1 MNLVPHEQDF
11 PLYTTD
17 PTTGELVPVE
27 NGQYLSQAEI
37 ERRRR
42 ARKRAQQQAIRRTAN
57 DERTSAFGY
66 FTFCRYISSAPFWAN
81 MPNADLVRLFYLST
95 YMLYERSTLCYSN
108 GRMLTADS
116 LPEVLQTSESTCR
129 RFLAEM
135 EQQDYL
141 QIEDGAVTM
150 NTEYFARQS
159 IRHWI
164 GDDRS
169 FIRVYH
175 NAYRYL
181 YRQLKNKQR
190 GQLAY
195 LIRMIPYLHE
205 ERNIVCANTF
215 AHDADRIT
223 PLDDKR
229 ICEAVEYNPN
239 QSARLMKDLQALHL
253 ENGQPAFIYNA
264 EQRCF
269 IVHPALFYEGDAQGA
284 VLRDMNENHENA

>member
-1 MNLVPHEQDF
+1 MPIIVKTFFVDTE
-11 PLYTTD
+11 
-17 PTTGELVPVE
+17 TGDTQEAQG
-27 NGQYLSQAEI
+27 GQYIEQEEI

-42 ARKRAQQQAIRRTAN
+42 ARKRAQRQAIRHAAN
-57 DERTSAFGY
+57 DERTRKFGN
-66 FTFCRYISSAPFWAN
+66 FTFCRYTLSAPFWAD
-81 MPNADLVRLFYLST
+81 MSNADLVRLFYLST
-95 YMLYERSTLCYSN
+95 CMLYKRDTLYYSN
-108 GRMLTADS
+108 GRQLTADS

-129 RFLAEM
+129 RFLAAM

-181 YRQLKNKQR
+181 YRQLKNRQR

>member
-1 MNLVPHEQDF
+1 MPSEQDI

-37 ERRRR
+37 ERRRYFQ
-42 ARKRAQQQAIRRTAN
+42 KKKQQQAIRHAAN
-57 DERTSAFGY
+57 DERTSAFGN
-66 FTFCRYISSAPFWAN
+66 FTFCRYTPSAPFWAD
-81 MPNADLVRLFYLST
+81 MSNADLVRLFYLST
-95 YMLYERSTLCYSN
+95 CMLYKRDTLYYSN
-108 GRMLTADS
+108 GRQLTADS

-129 RFLAEM
+129 RFLAAM

-181 YRQLKNKQR
+181 YRQLKKKQR

-205 ERNIVCANTF
+205 ERNIVCVNRF
-215 AHDADRIT
+215 EHDASRIV

-229 ICEAVEYNPN
+229 ICEAVGYNPN
-239 QSARLMKDLQALHL
+239 QSARLMRDLQALHL
-253 ENGQPAFIYNA
+253 QNGQPAFKYNT
-264 EQRCF
+264 EQHCF
-269 IVHPALFYEGDAQGA
+269 IIHPALVYEGDAQEA

>member
-1 MNLVPHEQDF
+1 MPSEQDI

-17 PTTGELVPVE
+17 PTTGEFVPVE
-27 NGQYLSQAEI
+27 SGQYISQEEI
-37 ERRRR
+37 ERRRYF
-42 ARKRAQQQAIRRTAN
+42 RKKKQQQAIRRTAN
-57 DERTSAFGY
+57 DERTSAFGH

-129 RFLAEM
+129 RFLEAM

-181 YRQLKNKQR
+181 YRQLKKKQR

-195 LIRMIPYLHE
+195 LIRMIPYLDE
-205 ERNIVCANTF
+205 ERNTVCANRF
-215 AHDADRIT
+215 AHDASRIVS
-223 PLDDKR
+223 LDDKC
-229 ICEAVEYNPN
+229 ICEAVGYNPN
-239 QSARLMKDLQALHL
+239 QSARLMRDLQTLHL
-253 ENGQPAFIYNA
+253 QNGQPAFKYNT
-264 EQRCF
+264 EQHCF
-269 IVHPALFYEGDAQGA
+269 IIHPALVYEGDAQEA

>member
-1 MNLVPHEQDF
+1 M
-11 PLYTTD
+11 
-17 PTTGELVPVE
+17 PVE

-42 ARKRAQQQAIRRTAN
+42 ARKRAQQQAIRRVAN
-57 DERTSAFGY
+57 DERTRKFGN
-66 FTFCRYISSAPFWAN
+66 FTFCRYTPSTPFWAN

-95 YMLYERSTLCYSN
+95 YILYERSTLCYSN
-108 GRMLTADS
+108 GRALTADS

-129 RFLAEM
+129 RFLAAM
-135 EQQDYL
+135 EQQGYL
-141 QIEDGAVTM
+141 QIEDGAVIM

-181 YRQLKNKQR
+181 YRQLKKKQR

-205 ERNIVCANTF
+205 ERNIVCVDRF
-215 AHDADRIT
+215 AHDASRIV

-229 ICEAVEYNPN
+229 ICEAVGYNPN
-239 QSARLMKDLQALHL
+239 QSARLMRDLQALHL
-253 ENGQPAFIYNA
+253 QNGQSAFKYNT
-264 EQRCF
+264 EQHCF
-269 IVHPALFYEGDAQGA
+269 IIHPALFYEGDAQEA
-284 VLRDMNENHENA
+284 VLRDMNENSENT

>member
-1 MNLVPHEQDF
+1 MSPTQDF

-17 PTTGELVPVE
+17 PTTGEFVPVE
-27 NGQYLSQAEI
+27 NGQYLSPAEI
-37 ERRRR
+37 ERRRYFQ
-42 ARKRAQQQAIRRTAN
+42 KKKQQQAIRHAAN

-129 RFLAEM
+129 RFLAAM
-135 EQQDYL
+135 EQQGYL
-141 QIEDGAVTM
+141 QIEDGAVIM

-181 YRQLKNKQR
+181 YRQLKKKQR

-205 ERNIVCANTF
+205 ERNIVCVNRF
-215 AHDADRIT
+215 EHDASRIV

-229 ICEAVEYNPN
+229 ICEAVGYNPN
-239 QSARLMKDLQALHL
+239 QSARLMRDLQALHL
-253 ENGQPAFIYNA
+253 QNGQPAFKYNT
-264 EQRCF
+264 EQHCF
-269 IVHPALFYEGDAQGA
+269 IIHPALVYEGDAQEA

>member
-1 MNLVPHEQDF
+1 M
-11 PLYTTD
+11 
-17 PTTGELVPVE
+17 PVE

-42 ARKRAQQQAIRRTAN
+42 ARKRAQQQAIRHAAN
-57 DERTSAFGY
+57 DERTSAFGH
-66 FTFCRYISSAPFWAN
+66 FTFCRYTPSTPFWAN

-129 RFLAEM
+129 RFLEAM

-205 ERNIVCANTF
+205 ERNIVCVNRF
-215 AHDADRIT
+215 EHDASRIV

-229 ICEAVEYNPN
+229 ICEAVGYNPN
-239 QSARLMKDLQALHL
+239 QSARLMRDLQALHL
-253 ENGQPAFIYNA
+253 QNGLPAFKYNT
-264 EQRCF
+264 EQHCF
-269 IVHPALFYEGDAQGA
+269 IIHPALVYEGDAQEA

>member
-1 MNLVPHEQDF
+1 MPSEQVI

-17 PTTGELVPVE
+17 PTTGELVSVG

-37 ERRRR
+37 ERRRYFQ
-42 ARKRAQQQAIRRTAN
+42 KKKQQQAIRHAAN
-57 DERTSAFGY
+57 DERTRKFGN
-66 FTFCRYISSAPFWAN
+66 FTFCRYTPSAPFWAD
-81 MPNADLVRLFYLST
+81 MSNADLVRLFYLST
-95 YMLYERSTLCYSN
+95 CMLYKRDTLYYSN
-108 GRMLTADS
+108 GRQLTADS

-129 RFLAEM
+129 RFLAAM

-159 IRHWI
+159 IRYWR

-175 NAYRYL
+175 NAYRFL
-181 YRQLKNKQR
+181 YRQLENRQR

-205 ERNIVCANTF
+205 ERNIVF
-215 AHDADRIT
+215 AHDASRIV

-229 ICEAVEYNPN
+229 ICEAVGYNLN
-239 QSARLMKDLQALHL
+239 QSARLMRDLQSLHL
-253 ENGQPAFIYNA
+253 ENGQPAFKYNT
-264 EQRCF
+264 EQHCF
-269 IVHPALFYEGDAQGA
+269 IIHPALFYGGDAQGA
-284 VLRDMNENHENA
+284 VLRDMNENSENT

>member
-1 MNLVPHEQDF
+1 MPSEQDF

-17 PTTGELVPVE
+17 PTTGELVSVG

-37 ERRRR
+37 ERRRYFQ
-42 ARKRAQQQAIRRTAN
+42 KKKQQQAIRHAAN
-57 DERTSAFGY
+57 DERTRKFGN
-66 FTFCRYISSAPFWAN
+66 FTFCRYTPSAPFWAD
-81 MPNADLVRLFYLST
+81 MSNADLVRLFYLST
-95 YMLYERSTLCYSN
+95 CMLYKRDTLYYSN
-108 GRMLTADS
+108 GRQLTADS

-129 RFLAEM
+129 RFLAAM

-159 IRHWI
+159 IRYWR

-175 NAYRYL
+175 NAYRFL
-181 YRQLKNKQR
+181 YRQLENRQR

-205 ERNIVCANTF
+205 ERNIVF
-215 AHDADRIT
+215 AHDASRIV

-229 ICEAVEYNPN
+229 ICEAVGYNLN
-239 QSARLMKDLQALHL
+239 QSARLMRDLQSLHL
-253 ENGQPAFIYNA
+253 ENGQSAFKYNT
-264 EQRCF
+264 EQHCF
-269 IVHPALFYEGDAQGA
+269 IIHPALFYGGDAQGA
-284 VLRDMNENHENA
+284 VLRDMNENSENT

>member
-1 MNLVPHEQDF
+1 MPSEQDI

-27 NGQYLSQAEI
+27 NGQYLSQAEV
-37 ERRRR
+37 ERRIR
-42 ARKRAQQQAIRRTAN
+42 ARERAQQQAIHRAAN
-57 DERTSAFGY
+57 DERTRKFGN
-66 FTFCRYISSAPFWAN
+66 FTFCRYTPSTPFWADMSN
-81 MPNADLVRLFYLST
+81 TDLVRLFYLST

-129 RFLAEM
+129 RFLAAM

-159 IRHWI
+159 IRYWR
-164 GDDRS
+164 GDERS

-175 NAYRYL
+175 NAYHYL
-181 YRQLKNKQR
+181 YRQLENRQR

-195 LIRMIPYLHE
+195 LIRMIPYLNEKH
-205 ERNIVCANTF
+205 NIVCADKFT
-215 AHDADRIT
+215 HDTSRIV

>member
-1 MNLVPHEQDF
+1 MPVIVKTFFVDTE
-11 PLYTTD
+11 
-17 PTTGELVPVE
+17 TGDAQEAQG
-27 NGQYLSQAEI
+27 GQYIEQEEI

-42 ARKRAQQQAIRRTAN
+42 ARKRAQQQAIRHAAN
-57 DERTSAFGY
+57 DERTRKFGN
-66 FTFCRYISSAPFWAN
+66 FTFCRYTLSAPFWAD
-81 MPNADLVRLFYLST
+81 MSNADLVRLFYLST
-95 YMLYERSTLCYSN
+95 CMLYKRDTLYYSN
-108 GRMLTADS
+108 GRQLTADS

-129 RFLAEM
+129 RFLAAM

-181 YRQLKNKQR
+181 YRQLKTKQR

-253 ENGQPAFIYNA
+253 ENGQA
-264 EQRCF
+264 CF
-269 IVHPALFYEGDAQGA
+269 YLQC
-284 VLRDMNENHENA
+284 

>member
-1 MNLVPHEQDF
+1 MPIIVKTFFVDTE
-11 PLYTTD
+11 
-17 PTTGELVPVE
+17 TGDTQEAQG
-27 NGQYLSQAEI
+27 GQYIEQEEI

-42 ARKRAQQQAIRRTAN
+42 ARKRAQRQAIRHAAN
-57 DERTSAFGY
+57 DERTRKFGN
-66 FTFCRYISSAPFWAN
+66 FTFCRYTPSTPFWAN

-108 GRMLTADS
+108 GRQLTADS

-129 RFLAEM
+129 RFLAVM
-135 EQQDYL
+135 EQQGYL

-205 ERNIVCANTF
+205 ERNIVCAKTF

>member
-1 MNLVPHEQDF
+1 M
-11 PLYTTD
+11 
-17 PTTGELVPVE
+17 PVE
-27 NGQYLSQAEI
+27 NGQYLSPAEI
-37 ERRRR
+37 ERRRYF
-42 ARKRAQQQAIRRTAN
+42 RKKKQQQAIRRAAN
-57 DERTSAFGY
+57 DERTSAFGH

-95 YMLYERSTLCYSN
+95 YILYERSTLCYSN
-108 GRMLTADS
+108 GRALTADS

-129 RFLAEM
+129 RFLVAM
-135 EQQDYL
+135 EQQGYL

-181 YRQLKNKQR
+181 YRQLKNRQR

-284 VLRDMNENHENA
+284 ALRDMNENHENA

>member
-1 MNLVPHEQDF
+1 MPIIVKTFFVDTE
-11 PLYTTD
+11 
-17 PTTGELVPVE
+17 TGDTQEAQG
-27 NGQYLSQAEI
+27 GQYIEQEEI

-42 ARKRAQQQAIRRTAN
+42 ARKRAQRQAIRHTAN
-57 DERTSAFGY
+57 DERTRKFGN
-66 FTFCRYISSAPFWAN
+66 FTFCRYTPSTPFWADMSN
-81 MPNADLVRLFYLST
+81 TDLVRLFYLST
-95 YMLYERSTLCYSN
+95 CMLYKRDTLYYSN

-129 RFLAEM
+129 RFLAAM

-181 YRQLKNKQR
+181 YRQLKTKQR

>member
-1 MNLVPHEQDF
+1 MPHEQDF

-17 PTTGELVPVE
+17 PTTGEFVPVE
-27 NGQYLSQAEI
+27 SGQYISQEEI
-37 ERRRR
+37 ERRRYF
-42 ARKRAQQQAIRRTAN
+42 RKKKQQQAIRRTAN
-57 DERTSAFGY
+57 DERTSAFGH

-129 RFLAEM
+129 RFLEAM

-181 YRQLKNKQR
+181 YRQLKKKQR

-195 LIRMIPYLHE
+195 LIRMIPYLDE
-205 ERNIVCANTF
+205 ERNTVCANRF
-215 AHDADRIT
+215 AHDASRIVS
-223 PLDDKR
+223 LDDKC
-229 ICEAVEYNPN
+229 ICEAVGYNPN
-239 QSARLMKDLQALHL
+239 QSARLMRDLQTLHL
-253 ENGQPAFIYNA
+253 QNGQPAFKYNT
-264 EQRCF
+264 EQHCF
-269 IVHPALFYEGDAQGA
+269 IIHPALVYEGDAQEA

>member
-1 MNLVPHEQDF
+1 MPHEQDF

-27 NGQYLSQAEI
+27 NGQYLSQAEV
-37 ERRRR
+37 ERRIR
-42 ARKRAQQQAIRRTAN
+42 ARERAQQQAIHRAAN

-108 GRMLTADS
+108 GRQLTADS

-129 RFLAEM
+129 RFLAVM
-135 EQQDYL
+135 EQQGYL

-159 IRHWI
+159 IHHWI

-205 ERNIVCANTF
+205 ERNIVCAKTF

>member
-1 MNLVPHEQDF
+1 MSVIAKTFLVDTE
-11 PLYTTD
+11 
-17 PTTGELVPVE
+17 TGDTQEAQG
-27 NGQYLSQAEI
+27 GQYIKQEEI

-42 ARKRAQQQAIRRTAN
+42 ARERAQQQAIRHTAN
-57 DERTSAFGY
+57 DERTRKFGN
-66 FTFCRYISSAPFWAN
+66 FTFCRYTPSAPFWAD
-81 MPNADLVRLFYLST
+81 MSNADLVRLFYLST

-108 GRMLTADS
+108 GRQLTADS

-129 RFLAEM
+129 RFLAAM
-135 EQQDYL
+135 EQQGYL
-141 QIEDGAVTM
+141 QIEDGAVIM

-159 IRHWI
+159 IRYWI
-164 GDDRS
+164 SDDRS

-175 NAYRYL
+175 NAYRCL
-181 YRQLKNKQR
+181 YRQLENRQR

>member
-1 MNLVPHEQDF
+1 MSVIAKTFLVDTE
-11 PLYTTD
+11 
-17 PTTGELVPVE
+17 TGDTQEAQG
-27 NGQYLSQAEI
+27 GQYIKQEEI

-42 ARKRAQQQAIRRTAN
+42 ARERAQQQAIRHAAN
-57 DERTSAFGY
+57 DERTRKFGN
-66 FTFCRYISSAPFWAN
+66 FTFFRYTHSAPFWAD
-81 MPNADLVRLFYLST
+81 MSNADLVRLFYLST
-95 YMLYERSTLCYSN
+95 CMLYKCDTLYYSN
-108 GRMLTADS
+108 GRQLTADS

-129 RFLAEM
+129 RFLAAM
-135 EQQDYL
+135 EQQGYL
-141 QIEDGAVTM
+141 QIEDGAVIM

-159 IRHWI
+159 IRYWI
-164 GDDRS
+164 SDDRS

-175 NAYRYL
+175 NAYRCL
-181 YRQLKNKQR
+181 YRQLENRQR

>member
-1 MNLVPHEQDF
+1 MPSEQDF

-17 PTTGELVPVE
+17 PTTGEFVPVE
-27 NGQYLSQAEI
+27 NGQYLSPAEI
-37 ERRRR
+37 ERRRYFQ
-42 ARKRAQQQAIRRTAN
+42 KKKQQQAIRHAAN
-57 DERTSAFGY
+57 DERTSAFGH
-66 FTFCRYISSAPFWAN
+66 FTFCRYTLSAPFWAD
-81 MPNADLVRLFYLST
+81 MSNADLVRLFYLST
-95 YMLYERSTLCYSN
+95 CMLYERSTLCYSN
-108 GRMLTADS
+108 GRALTADS

-129 RFLAEM
+129 RFLAAM
-135 EQQDYL
+135 EQHGYL

-181 YRQLKNKQR
+181 YRQLKDKQR

-215 AHDADRIT
+215 AHDADRIV

-229 ICEAVEYNPN
+229 ICEAVGYNPN
-239 QSARLMKDLQALHL
+239 QSARLMRDLQALHL
-253 ENGQPAFIYNA
+253 QNGQPAFKYNT
-264 EQRCF
+264 EQHCF
-269 IVHPALFYEGDAQGA
+269 IIHPALVYEGDAQEA

>member
-1 MNLVPHEQDF
+1 MPSEQDF

-17 PTTGELVPVE
+17 PTTGELVSVG

-37 ERRRR
+37 ERRRYFQ
-42 ARKRAQQQAIRRTAN
+42 KKKQQQAIRHAAN
-57 DERTSAFGY
+57 DERTRKFGN
-66 FTFCRYISSAPFWAN
+66 FTFCRYTPSAPFWAD
-81 MPNADLVRLFYLST
+81 MSNADLVRLFYLST
-95 YMLYERSTLCYSN
+95 CMLYKRDTLYYSN
-108 GRMLTADS
+108 GRQLTADS

-129 RFLAEM
+129 RFLAAM

-159 IRHWI
+159 IRYWR

-175 NAYRYL
+175 NAYRFL
-181 YRQLKNKQR
+181 YRQLENRQR

-205 ERNIVCANTF
+205 ERNIVF
-215 AHDADRIT
+215 AHDASRIV

-229 ICEAVEYNPN
+229 ICEAVGYNLN
-239 QSARLMKDLQALHL
+239 QSARLMRDLQSLHL
-253 ENGQPAFIYNA
+253 ENGQPAFKYNT
-264 EQRCF
+264 EQHCF
-269 IVHPALFYEGDAQGA
+269 IIHPALFYEGDAQEA

>member
-1 MNLVPHEQDF
+1 MPHEQDF

-17 PTTGELVPVE
+17 PTTGELVPVA

-42 ARKRAQQQAIRRTAN
+42 ARKRAQQQAIRRAAN
-57 DERTSAFGY
+57 DERTRKFGN
-66 FTFCRYISSAPFWAN
+66 FTFCRYTPSTPFWAN

-95 YMLYERSTLCYSN
+95 YILYERSTLCYSN
-108 GRMLTADS
+108 GRALTADS

-135 EQQDYL
+135 EQQGYL
-141 QIEDGAVTM
+141 QIEDGAVIM

-159 IRHWI
+159 IRYWI
-164 GDDRS
+164 SDDRS

-175 NAYRYL
+175 NAYRCL
-181 YRQLKNKQR
+181 YRQLENRQR

-195 LIRMIPYLHE
+195 LIRMIPCLNEKH
-205 ERNIVCANTF
+205 NIVCANKF
-215 AHDADRIT
+215 AHDTSRIV

-229 ICEAVEYNPN
+229 ICEAVGYNPN
-239 QSARLMKDLQALHL
+239 QSARLMRDLQALHL
-253 ENGQPAFIYNA
+253 ENGQSAFKYNT
-264 EQRCF
+264 EQHCF
-269 IVHPALFYEGDAQGA
+269 IIHPALFYEGDAQEA

>member
-1 MNLVPHEQDF
+1 MPVIVKTFFVDTE
-11 PLYTTD
+11 
-17 PTTGELVPVE
+17 TGDTQEAQG
-27 NGQYLSQAEI
+27 GQYIEQEEI

-42 ARKRAQQQAIRRTAN
+42 ARKRAQQQAIRRAAN
-57 DERTSAFGY
+57 DERTRKFGN
-66 FTFCRYISSAPFWAN
+66 FTFCRYTLSAPFWAD
-81 MPNADLVRLFYLST
+81 MSNADLVRLFYLST
-95 YMLYERSTLCYSN
+95 SMLYKRDTLYYSN
-108 GRMLTADS
+108 GRQLTADS

-135 EQQDYL
+135 EQQGYL
-141 QIEDGAVTM
+141 QIEDGAVIM

>member
-1 MNLVPHEQDF
+1 MPIIVKTFFVDTE
-11 PLYTTD
+11 
-17 PTTGELVPVE
+17 TGDTQEAQG
-27 NGQYLSQAEI
+27 GQYIEQEEI

-42 ARKRAQQQAIRRTAN
+42 ARKRAQRQAIRHAAN
-57 DERTSAFGY
+57 DERTRKFGN
-66 FTFCRYISSAPFWAN
+66 FTFCRYTLSAPFWAD
-81 MPNADLVRLFYLST
+81 MSNADLVRLFYLST
-95 YMLYERSTLCYSN
+95 CMLYKRDTLYYSN
-108 GRMLTADS
+108 GRQLTADS

-129 RFLAEM
+129 RFLAAM
-135 EQQDYL
+135 EQQGYL

-159 IRHWI
+159 IRYWI
-164 GDDRS
+164 GDERS

-175 NAYRYL
+175 NAYRCL
-181 YRQLKNKQR
+181 YRQLENRQR

>member
-1 MNLVPHEQDF
+1 
-11 PLYTTD
+11 
-17 PTTGELVPVE
+17 
-27 NGQYLSQAEI
+27 
-37 ERRRR
+37 
-42 ARKRAQQQAIRRTAN
+42 
-57 DERTSAFGY
+57 
-66 FTFCRYISSAPFWAN
+66 
-81 MPNADLVRLFYLST
+81 
-95 YMLYERSTLCYSN
+95 
-108 GRMLTADS
+108 
-116 LPEVLQTSESTCR
+116 
-129 RFLAEM
+129 M
-135 EQQDYL
+135 EQQGYL
-141 QIEDGAVTM
+141 QIEDGAVIM

-159 IRHWI
+159 IRYWI
-164 GDDRS
+164 SDDRS

-175 NAYRYL
+175 NAYRCL
-181 YRQLKNKQR
+181 YRQLENRQR

-195 LIRMIPYLHE
+195 RIRMIPYLHE

-223 PLDDKR
+223 PLDDKC

-284 VLRDMNENHENA
+284 VLRDMNENHENT

>member
-1 MNLVPHEQDF
+1 MSPTQDF

-27 NGQYLSQAEI
+27 NGQYLSQAEV

-42 ARKRAQQQAIRRTAN
+42 ARERAQQQAIRHAAN

-108 GRMLTADS
+108 GRALTADS

-129 RFLAEM
+129 RFLAAM
-135 EQQDYL
+135 EQQGYL
-141 QIEDGAVTM
+141 QIEDGAVIM

-181 YRQLKNKQR
+181 YRQLKKKQR

-195 LIRMIPYLHE
+195 LIRMIPYLDE
-205 ERNIVCANTF
+205 ERNTVCANRF
-215 AHDADRIT
+215 AHDASRIVS
-223 PLDDKR
+223 LDDKC
-229 ICEAVEYNPN
+229 ICEAVGYNPN
-239 QSARLMKDLQALHL
+239 QSARLMRDLQSLHL
-253 ENGQPAFIYNA
+253 ENGQSAFKYNT
-264 EQRCF
+264 ERHCF
-269 IVHPALFYEGDAQGA
+269 IIHPALFYEGDAQGA
-284 VLRDMNENHENA
+284 VLRDMNENSENT

>member
-1 MNLVPHEQDF
+1 MCHMSKIF
-11 PLYTTD
+11 LYIQLTQQQANRACRKRTI
-17 PTTGELVPVE
+17 PSP
-27 NGQYLSQAEI
+27 AEI
-37 ERRRR
+37 ERRRYFQ
-42 ARKRAQQQAIRRTAN
+42 KKKQQQAIRHAAN

-129 RFLAEM
+129 RFLAAM
-135 EQQDYL
+135 EQQGYL

-159 IRHWI
+159 IRYWI
-164 GDDRS
+164 GDERS

-175 NAYRYL
+175 NAYHCL
-181 YRQLKNKQR
+181 YRQLENRQR

-205 ERNIVCANTF
+205 ERNIVYVNRF
-215 AHDADRIT
+215 AHDASRIV

-229 ICEAVEYNPN
+229 ICEAVGYNPN
-239 QSARLMKDLQALHL
+239 QSARLMRDLQALHL
-253 ENGQPAFIYNA
+253 ETGQSPSSTTLNSTASSFIL
-264 EQRCF
+264 RCSMR
-269 IVHPALFYEGDAQGA
+269 VTHKKQSCAT
-284 VLRDMNENHENA
+284 

>member
-1 MNLVPHEQDF
+1 MPSEQDI

-17 PTTGELVPVE
+17 PTTGEFVPVE
-27 NGQYLSQAEI
+27 NGQYLSPAEI
-37 ERRRR
+37 ERRRYFQ
-42 ARKRAQQQAIRRTAN
+42 KKKQQQAIRHAAN
-57 DERTSAFGY
+57 DERTRKFGN
-66 FTFCRYISSAPFWAN
+66 FTFCRYTPSAPFWAD
-81 MPNADLVRLFYLST
+81 MSNADLVRLFYLST
-95 YMLYERSTLCYSN
+95 CMLYKRDTLYYSN
-108 GRMLTADS
+108 GRQLTADS

-135 EQQDYL
+135 EQQGYL
-141 QIEDGAVTM
+141 QIEDGAVIM

-181 YRQLKNKQR
+181 YRQLKKKQR

-253 ENGQPAFIYNA
+253 ENGQSAFKYNI
-264 EQRCF
+264 EQHCF
-269 IVHPALFYEGDAQGA
+269 IIHPALFYEGDAQEA
-284 VLRDMNENHENA
+284 VLRDMNENSENT

>member
-1 MNLVPHEQDF
+1 MSVVPKTFLVDTE
-11 PLYTTD
+11 
-17 PTTGELVPVE
+17 TGDAQEAQG
-27 NGQYLSQAEI
+27 GQYISQEEI
-37 ERRRR
+37 ERRRYFQ
-42 ARKRAQQQAIRRTAN
+42 KKKQQQAIRRAAN
-57 DERTSAFGY
+57 DERTSAFGH

-81 MPNADLVRLFYLST
+81 MPNADLVRLFCLST

-108 GRMLTADS
+108 GRALTADS

-129 RFLAEM
+129 RFLAAM

-205 ERNIVCANTF
+205 ERNIVCVRF
-215 AHDADRIT
+215 AHDASRIV

-229 ICEAVEYNPN
+229 ICEAVGYNPN
-239 QSARLMKDLQALHL
+239 QSARLMRDLQALHL
-253 ENGQPAFIYNA
+253 QNGQPAFKYNI
-264 EQRCF
+264 EQHCF
-269 IVHPALFYEGDAQGA
+269 IIHPALFYEGDAQEA
-284 VLRDMNENHENA
+284 VLRDMNENSENA

>member
-1 MNLVPHEQDF
+1 MSPTQDF

-17 PTTGELVPVE
+17 PTTGEFVPVE
-27 NGQYLSQAEI
+27 NGQYLSPAEI
-37 ERRRR
+37 ERRRYFQ
-42 ARKRAQQQAIRRTAN
+42 KKKQQQAIRHAAN

-108 GRMLTADS
+108 GRMLTADN

-129 RFLAEM
+129 RFLAAM

-159 IRHWI
+159 IRYWI
-164 GDDRS
+164 GDERS

-175 NAYRYL
+175 NAYHCL
-181 YRQLKNKQR
+181 YRQLENRQR

-205 ERNIVCANTF
+205 ERNIVCVNRFEHVAS
-215 AHDADRIT
+215 RIV

-229 ICEAVEYNPN
+229 ICEAVGYNPN
-239 QSARLMKDLQALHL
+239 QSARLMRDLQALHL
-253 ENGQPAFIYNA
+253 QNGQPAFKYNT
-264 EQRCF
+264 EQHCF
-269 IVHPALFYEGDAQGA
+269 IIHPALVYEGDAQEA